1 MEAKKLRLPLGVIIL
16 IFTAS
21 NSQKLNLLSIVQHN
35 FLKQLDQ
42 QWLDFQMNSADITRV
57 LLLIST

>member
-16 IFTAS
+16 IFTAL

-57 LLLIST
+57 LLSIST

>member
-16 IFTAS
+16 IFTAL